1 MKLKPQAYFIL
12 SAVFGVTFFVLVYL
26 KIDFLRY
33 GFLGAAIGASIRGFY
48 EQSKINKEIKD
59 KTQ

>member
-1 MKLKPQAYFIL
+1 MKLKPKTYFIL
-12 SAVFGVTFFVLVYL
+12 AAIFGVTFFVLLYL

-33 GFLGAAIGASIRGFY
+33 GFLGAAIGACIRGFY
-48 EQSKINKEIKD
+48 EQSKVNKEIKD